1 MKNFVKIQRVGIED
15 SFWNNEEGDAYD
27 EKIYKSTMFF
37 MHLPVGSCMWRERKR
52 LFSIGDIRG
61 RNAAE

>member
-1 MKNFVKIQRVGIED
+1 VGIED